1 MVLEKLRESLEN
13 NLLTNDQIIVDKE
26 YKKSGVEWL
35 QEVQYGLDEADMYIP
50 LITRNYVRAKSCDS
64 STYSKILE
72 IYSARNQ
79 ERIIALFFEDPSV
92 VSLPTMLG
100 NLQSFVMSDQ
110 KYDEGLELLL
120 DVIRTVVDEQ
130 LESYKKMQGANL
142 KNPFRRIRAE
152 EISANVFL
160 RLFQKP
166 ESEKYDQLRG
176 GSPVIVEGGRGS
188 GKTMSLLSL
197 EIEKQ
202 VTHNGN
208 DLFRNKMIN
217 WFGIYWKANTGA
229 IMYSSKEATDLLS
242 EDMLVRLFVDDFNF
256 KMLTLLIDWLK
267 FCRDN
272 GILTLN
278 PIAEEN
284 IANTIFSETFLCDDL
299 DKHDL
304 QSATTAIFKAQ
315 KKLKDYADKQCIN
328 KREEYEEGIFKTNQ
342 DTLERI
348 YVKARQQIPEL
359 SGVYLFLL
367 IDEYENLLP
376 VHQRV
381 INSLCKNRGN
391 VVPKITSKIQNFE
404 TETLIAGQPLQAPH
418 DYSAIELDYNLSRLD
433 DWRRYRTLALGIAER
448 ALKEDHYVETDIS
461 KILGYFVEVVRPEDS
476 RERAI

>member
-1 MVLEKLRESLEN
+1 MIPKLYLSVAPDDDMVLEKLRESLEN

-188 GKTMSLLSL
+188 GKTMSLLSW
-197 EIEKQ
+197 KSK
-202 VTHNGN
+202 
-208 DLFRNKMIN
+208 NKLHTTEM
-217 WFGIYWKANTGA
+217 T
-229 IMYSSKEATDLLS
+229 
-242 EDMLVRLFVDDFNF
+242 
-256 KMLTLLIDWLK
+256 
-267 FCRDN
+267 
-272 GILTLN
+272 
-278 PIAEEN
+278 
-284 IANTIFSETFLCDDL
+284 FSET
-299 DKHDL
+299 
-304 QSATTAIFKAQ
+304 
-315 KKLKDYADKQCIN
+315 
-328 KREEYEEGIFKTNQ
+328 R
-342 DTLERI
+342 
-348 YVKARQQIPEL
+348 
-359 SGVYLFLL
+359 
-367 IDEYENLLP
+367 
-376 VHQRV
+376 
-381 INSLCKNRGN
+381 
-391 VVPKITSKIQNFE
+391 
-404 TETLIAGQPLQAPH
+404 
-418 DYSAIELDYNLSRLD
+418 
-433 DWRRYRTLALGIAER
+433 
-448 ALKEDHYVETDIS
+448 
-461 KILGYFVEVVRPEDS
+461 
-476 RERAI
+476 